1 MTKIYDFQNIGN
13 SNFCQKNN
21 INLDWE
27 NEVLTEFKTYQHIL
41 NNDVSLPLDYIA
53 YPWAFL
59 IDLYQNKFRNIFS
72 SFYYFLKEIDLI
84 DQLPKKRFIT
94 TVQSYHFNKFMD
106 VFKKIGI
113 KYIFSPHINKK
124 DFLKIFYKYDIIVY
138 PYIIYPSIQLDNNNK
153 NPLGKHIL
161 YNFIG
166 NTKYNSD
173 KVTQVRTNIVE
184 MKHLPNTIIKGI
196 NQWHFNQVIYGKQ
209 LKLIKYDQSIDIFK
223 EKLDREKIYKKTME
237 TSLFCICPLGIGPN
251 SIRLWESFTYNT
263 IPISISDDL
272 WLPFYLDVNWDNLMI
287 NIKESNYQD
296 IVKVKDINSDKIN
309 LYQNQGLI
317 FYQNFLQESKFGN
330 IIEKAF
336 QNFNEFI
343 LLIPWYNITD
353 ERRFLEIHNC
363 LGCNIKNK
371 FIKQI
376 VFFYETDNVNNIDY
390 NKYSH
395 PKIKIIPIL
404 TNLKRDIK
412 FNLMAKYANEQF
424 INQTCII
431 SNNDIYFDE
440 TLSNIYQLDFYK
452 NKYLIALT
460 RKNYGKYLDSNNRV
474 WKPHPSSQDSWI
486 FRTPIHLM
494 KEDVNL
500 GWIQCDNIIAENYY
514 SLGYNVVNP
523 HFSINGWHLHMY
535 NNTNHLLKNYNYNYK
550 HKMRK
555 VPLET
560 IETIIENSKKLTQI
574 NIQIELP
581 EFKKPEFKKP
591 SRNNKINISKLSEIK
606 KKWKQNNLEV

>member
-1 MTKIYDFQNIGN
+1 M
-13 SNFCQKNN
+13 
-21 INLDWE
+21 
-27 NEVLTEFKTYQHIL
+27 

-237 TSLFCICPLGIGPN
+237 II
-251 SIRLWESFTYNT
+251 
-263 IPISISDDL
+263 
-272 WLPFYLDVNWDNLMI
+272 YL
-287 NIKESNYQD
+287 
-296 IVKVKDINSDKIN
+296 
-309 LYQNQGLI
+309 
-317 FYQNFLQESKFGN
+317 
-330 IIEKAF
+330 
-336 QNFNEFI
+336 
-343 LLIPWYNITD
+343 
-353 ERRFLEIHNC
+353 
-363 LGCNIKNK
+363 
-371 FIKQI
+371 
-376 VFFYETDNVNNIDY
+376 
-390 NKYSH
+390 
-395 PKIKIIPIL
+395 
-404 TNLKRDIK
+404 
-412 FNLMAKYANEQF
+412 
-424 INQTCII
+424 
-431 SNNDIYFDE
+431 
-440 TLSNIYQLDFYK
+440 
-452 NKYLIALT
+452 
-460 RKNYGKYLDSNNRV
+460 
-474 WKPHPSSQDSWI
+474 
-486 FRTPIHLM
+486 
-494 KEDVNL
+494 
-500 GWIQCDNIIAENYY
+500 
-514 SLGYNVVNP
+514 
-523 HFSINGWHLHMY
+523 
-535 NNTNHLLKNYNYNYK
+535 
-550 HKMRK
+550 
-555 VPLET
+555 
-560 IETIIENSKKLTQI
+560 
-574 NIQIELP
+574 
-581 EFKKPEFKKP
+581 
-591 SRNNKINISKLSEIK
+591 
-606 KKWKQNNLEV
+606 